1 MKRVVVSKEAMIFGR
16 SPGEHGQSYTRPVN
30 DLIRNPVPREG
41 RVADSGRAM
50 SEENMYGGPRF

>member
-1 MKRVVVSKEAMIFGR
+1 MIFGR